1 MRSATGPGACQLLV
15 DIAISASRTANF
27 YRSLTL
33 PPAHAHVVLCRLL
46 LSEDRPTLL
55 STDWSTWIDEE
66 KDGVRWND
74 LADRPWEWWK
84 HEGEEE
90 DEEDE
95 HA

>member
-1 MRSATGPGACQLLV
+1 
-15 DIAISASRTANF
+15 
-27 YRSLTL
+27 
-33 PPAHAHVVLCRLL
+33 
-46 LSEDRPTLL
+46 LL